1 MDPIARSDDERV
13 ALLAPTAKDAALT
26 EALLREADVGC
37 RIAASLQELAG
48 WANEAGALLFTD
60 EALVSDA
67 GVVDLFAMLRA
78 QPAWS
83 DVPILLLAASRTGLP
98 DAVSALE
105 QIGNVTVLERPIR
118 LRTLVSA
125 LRSAIRARR
134 RQYQVR
140 DQMQAIERG
149 EQQLVDFFDNASVGL
164 HCVDANGIIVR
175 ANQAELDMLGYRRDE
190 YVGRPIADFHLEKQ
204 VILSILER
212 LLAGG
217 RVDDQE
223 ARLLC
228 KDGSIKTVVLSVS
241 ALWEAGEFVH
251 TRCFTRD
258 VTATRTA
265 EAALSESERRLRV
278 ALQAAHGGVF
288 DHDFASGR
296 TYWSPE
302 LEALYGGVSAQDGS
316 NDNWTGRLHPD
327 DRERVRDGVRAALED
342 GEYTQDY
349 RVIWPDGSTHW
360 LHTRAGVMFDA
371 DGAPRR
377 MLGVQIDVTDSKRLE
392 QTRALLANIVESSDD
407 AIVTKSLDGI
417 ITSWNAG
424 AERIFGYTAPEMIGR
439 SVKVLI
445 PRERHAEEDEILA
458 RLRKGERVDH
468 FETVRVTKGGRAI
481 DVSLAVSVV
490 RDEHGAIV
498 GASKVARDITERKRI
513 ERALRA
519 SEAAMRE
526 KDRRKDEFLAMLAH
540 ELRNPL
546 APIRNAISLLA
557 SQSPSPATL
566 DRVHDILDRQA
577 SQLSRLVDDL
587 LDVSRI
593 SRGQIP
599 LVKEPLRLA
608 EIVEMAVETA
618 RPLIEACRHTLAVKL
633 PDEPICIDGDRAR
646 LVQIVGNLL
655 TNAAKFTPPGGT
667 VSIGARRTGA
677 EVEIEVRDDGVG
689 IAPDALERV
698 FDLFGQEEASLAR
711 TQGGLGIGLTLVR
724 DLVTLH
730 GGRVAIES
738 EGRGSGTKVRVHLPV
753 SKRASAAAPVRRE
766 PRPVA
771 RLRILI
777 AEDHRDTADSL
788 QMLLSRQGHDVR
800 VARDGSE
807 AVRRFLEFGPSV
819 ALVDIGLPELDG
831 YGVARAIRSRETGE
845 RAVLVA
851 LSGYGRED
859 DKRAAKE
866 AGFDHHLT
874 KPVDVR
880 RLVDLFPPR

>member
-1 MDPIARSDDERV
+1 
-13 ALLAPTAKDAALT
+13 
-26 EALLREADVGC
+26 
-37 RIAASLQELAG
+37 
-48 WANEAGALLFTD
+48 
-60 EALVSDA
+60 
-67 GVVDLFAMLRA
+67 
-78 QPAWS
+78 
-83 DVPILLLAASRTGLP
+83 
-98 DAVSALE
+98 
-105 QIGNVTVLERPIR
+105 
-118 LRTLVSA
+118 
-125 LRSAIRARR
+125 
-134 RQYQVR
+134 
-140 DQMQAIERG
+140 
-149 EQQLVDFFDNASVGL
+149 
-164 HCVDANGIIVR
+164 
-175 ANQAELDMLGYRRDE
+175 
-190 YVGRPIADFHLEKQ
+190 
-204 VILSILER
+204 
-212 LLAGG
+212 
-217 RVDDQE
+217 
-223 ARLLC
+223 
-228 KDGSIKTVVLSVS
+228 
-241 ALWEAGEFVH
+241 
-251 TRCFTRD
+251 
-258 VTATRTA
+258 
-265 EAALSESERRLRV
+265 
-278 ALQAAHGGVF
+278 
-288 DHDFASGR
+288 
-296 TYWSPE
+296 
-302 LEALYGGVSAQDGS
+302 
-316 NDNWTGRLHPD
+316 
-327 DRERVRDGVRAALED
+327 
-342 GEYTQDY
+342 
-349 RVIWPDGSTHW
+349 
-360 LHTRAGVMFDA
+360 MFDA

-667 VSIGARRTGA
+667 MSIGARRTGA